1 MLCCQIPSFLTEALN
16 NVAYVINLSSIV
28 SIYGDIQTEF
38 GLIRKSLMI
47 ILKVLGINSF
57 WIFLRMRNQRRIL
70 NLGNLSMLV
79 MVKMNLGIVSWDLV
93 EKKLDRC
100 HNVVFF
106 ENKTI
111 EDLKKAKKVDSQI
124 SKA

>member
-1 MLCCQIPSFLTEALN
+1 
-16 NVAYVINLSSIV
+16 
-28 SIYGDIQTEF
+28 
-38 GLIRKSLMI
+38 
-47 ILKVLGINSF
+47 
-57 WIFLRMRNQRRIL
+57 
-70 NLGNLSMLV
+70 MLV

-111 EDLKKAKKVDSQI
+111 EDLEKVKKVDSQI
-124 SKA
+124 NKSLVFVDPISLTIAP